1 MAVEKRRG
9 MEDQEADP
17 LVVSPQVAARL
28 LGGTSVKHIF
38 DLVRSKQ
45 LGCIRDPRV
54 RIPVSELNAYIHARL
69 EPGRPRPAPAR
80 RPAPAEPAAS
90 APGPTRPGRAPGP
103 NRTRESFAERCS
115 RCRRCPGPGHG

>member
-45 LGCIRDPRV
+45 LV
-54 RIPVSELNAYIHARL
+54 RS
-69 EPGRPRPAPAR
+69 
-80 RPAPAEPAAS
+80 S
-90 APGPTRPGRAPGP
+90 ANPTTQFG
-103 NRTRESFAERCS
+103 
-115 RCRRCPGPGHG
+115 

>member
-1 MAVEKRRG
+1 MEKKQG
-9 MEDQEADP
+9 MEEQEADP

-54 RIPVSELNAYIHARL
+54 RIPVTELNAYIQARL
-69 EPGRPRPAPAR
+69 EPGQPRPASAR
-80 RPAPAEPAAS
+80 RTALTEPPAS
-90 APGPTRPGRAPGP
+90 APDPTRPGRAPRPSRPG
-103 NRTRESFAERCS
+103 ESFAERSS
-115 RCRRCPGPGHG
+115 RCQRCPRPGRG